1 VVRRFLFAS
10 GLLLR
15 FAPMRMRF
23 LSWLPVL
30 AAWPLAAAELKFDFS
45 RMPLD
50 QPPPGF
56 RSLVSGEG
64 KPGDWKIILADFPPL
79 IAPIGSNAP
88 NISQRAVVA
97 QLAKD
102 PTDEHSPMLVYE
114 RETFSDF
121 KVTTRFK
128 TVSGQ
133 TERMAGLAFRV
144 VDEKNF
150 YYIRASSLGNNVRF
164 FKLVNGV
171 RSAPIGRDLPV
182 PSGVWHELKIEC
194 RGNQIQAW
202 LDGQEV
208 IPPLSDTSFT
218 RGKLAFWTKS
228 DSVSYFVD
236 TVVTYTPL
244 VPPAQAL
251 VRATLKEY
259 PKLLGLK
266 IYAATGTPREV
277 RVIAAGDEKELGQP
291 GSRAEQ
297 DVLDTGNVYYGKGEG
312 TASVLMPLRDRN
324 GEIIA
329 VTRVV
334 LKPVFGQ
341 TEQNALNRA
350 RPIVQEMQAKVQ
362 NTADLFE

>member
-1 VVRRFLFAS
+1 
-10 GLLLR
+10 
-15 FAPMRMRF
+15 MRL
-23 LSWLPVL
+23 LSWLLVL
-30 AAWPLAAAELKFDFS
+30 AAGPLAAAELKFDFG

-64 KPGDWKIILADFPPL
+64 KPGDWKVILADFPPM
-79 IAPIGSNAP
+79 IAPISSNAP
-88 NISQRAVVA
+88 NISQRAVLA
-97 QLAKD
+97 QLAQD
-102 PTDEHSPMLVYE
+102 PTDEHAPMLVCDG
-114 RETFSDF
+114 ETFTDF

-133 TERMAGLAFRV
+133 AERMAGLAFRMQ
-144 VDEKNF
+144 DEKNF
-150 YYIRASSLGNNVRF
+150 YYIRANSLSNNVRF

-171 RSAPIGRDLPV
+171 RSVPIGRDVPV
-182 PSGVWHELKIEC
+182 PAGVWHELTIEC

-202 LDGQEV
+202 LDGKEV
-208 IPPLSDTSFT
+208 IPPLTDTSFM

-266 IYAATGTPREV
+266 VYAVTGTPREV
-277 RVIAAGDEKELGQP
+277 RVIAAGDEQEIGQP
-291 GSRAEQ
+291 GGRSEQ
-297 DVLDTGNVYYGKGEG
+297 DVLDTGNIYYGKGKG
-312 TASVLMPLRDRN
+312 TAAVLMPLRDRN

-329 VTRVV
+329 VARVV

-362 NTADLFE
+362 NTTDLFE